1 VCAYA
6 SYASGAHALVALA
19 RKLSSRLC
27 LACLSAPCIDSHS
40 GNKLFQGR
48 FITTIYG
55 QRTLLETLEWTL
67 LNSFIALLG
76 YYAAALTIDK
86 PWMGRWRMQGTFCV
100 RVAPPIPFHKRLPY
114 AVTFLVVCLGSCL
127 LAA

>member
-1 VCAYA
+1 
-6 SYASGAHALVALA
+6 
-19 RKLSSRLC
+19 
-27 LACLSAPCIDSHS
+27 
-40 GNKLFQGR
+40 LFQGR

-86 PWMGRWRMQGTFCV
+86 PWMGRWRMQGTLCL
-100 RVAPPIPFHKRLPY
+100 RVAPPIPFHKRPPY
-114 AVTFLVVCLGSCL
+114 AVAFLVVCLGSCL